1 MFNFLKSLFIS
12 DPKKDLEK
20 KISKLYEQSVQ
31 LQRNGDLHTCGKV
44 MAEIQNL
51 EEQCLLL
58 ENGAENE

>member
-12 DPKKDLEK
+12 DPRKDLEK

-31 LQRNGDLHTCGKV
+31 LQRNGDLRSYGKV

-51 EEQCLLL
+51 EEQYLLL
-58 ENGAENE
+58 EKGAKNE

>member
-12 DPKKDLEK
+12 DPRKDLEK

-31 LQRNGDLHTCGKV
+31 LQRNGDLRTYGKV

>member
-12 DPKKDLEK
+12 DQRKDLEK

-31 LQRNGDLHTCGKV
+31 LQRNGDLRTYGKV

>member
-12 DPKKDLEK
+12 YPRKDLEK

-31 LQRNGDLHTCGKV
+31 LQRNGDLRTYGKV

>member
-12 DPKKDLEK
+12 DPRKDLEK

-31 LQRNGDLHTCGKV
+31 LQRNGDLRSYGKV

-51 EEQCLLL
+51 EERYLLL

>member
-1 MFNFLKSLFIS
+1 MLDFLKSLFIS
-12 DPKKDLEK
+12 NPKKELEK

-31 LQRNGDLHTCGKV
+31 LQRNGDLRSYGKV

-51 EEQCLLL
+51 EERYLLL

>member
-12 DPKKDLEK
+12 DPRKDLEK

-31 LQRNGDLHTCGKV
+31 LQRNGDLRTYGKV

-51 EEQCLLL
+51 EEQCLSL